1 MEKRKR
7 FETSRFITSSLDIW
21 RIDNLLDD
29 VQGETYQD
37 GQDLLRKLRKG
48 KMVGPKEIPPNV
60 VTMNCILEVT
70 ISRPEKTQTEIKLV
84 YPSAADEAD
93 NHVSVFSKLGRTL
106 IGMTEGQSEQYQ
118 DQPGKTVTVKV
129 EKIVYQPEKAGHFQ
143 I

>member
-1 MEKRKR
+1 
-7 FETSRFITSSLDIW
+7 
-21 RIDNLLDD
+21 
-29 VQGETYQD
+29 
-37 GQDLLRKLRKG
+37 
-48 KMVGPKEIPPNV
+48 
-60 VTMNCILEVT
+60 MNCILEVT